1 MSAQEMSDIKNR
13 SEEEYTELIAEAK
26 FTQMRY
32 EQWKRNFGDQ
42 CCSLFEICNSQ
53 IKIFD

>member
-1 MSAQEMSDIKNR
+1 MSDIKNR

-42 CCSLFEICNSQ
+42 CCSDCFSKFVIL
-53 IKIFD
+53 K